1 VDERVTVYR
10 PEDGVLPENQVAGP
24 ASTSIGSVAADTAGN
39 VWFGTTAPGAAGAS
53 RFGNAGIVSLDKSN
67 YVNTSAIAT
76 VTLQD
81 DGLNIDNTVA
91 DVAIVRVTS
100 ASDSTGIYLV
110 LAETGPD
117 TGIFEGKF
125 GFTAGSTD
133 GTVSPP
139 LLSVATGN
147 AITVTYVDFDPPG
160 VRTAT
165 ATWKAVF
172 PFSDSLFI
180 EDFRCFIATAAY
192 GSLMAPEVRT
202 LRAFRDRLLLALPCG
217 EAVVGLYYRLS
228 PPLARLISDRP
239 ALKFAVRCLITPV
252 AMVASVAVGTAA
264 GENAVILLLVFGIAA
279 GGLLPRRRSGGPI
292 RK

>member
-1 VDERVTVYR
+1 VYR
-10 PEDGVLPENQVAGP
+10 PEEGVLPENQVTGP

-39 VWFGTTAPGAAGAS
+39 VWFGTAVPGAAGAS

-81 DGLNIDNTVA
+81 DGLNVDPAVP

-100 ASDSTGIYLV
+100 ASDATGIFLV

-147 AITVTYVDFDPPG
+147 AVIVTYVDFDPPG
-160 VRTAT
+160 ARTAT
-165 ATWKAVF
+165 ATWKSVF
-172 PFSDSLFI
+172 PFSDGLFI
-180 EDFRCFIATAAY
+180 DDFRCFIATAAY
-192 GSLMAPEVRT
+192 GSALAPEVRT
-202 LRAFRDRLLLALPCG
+202 LRAFRDRALLAVPFG
-217 EAVVGLYYRLS
+217 GTVVDLYYRLS
-228 PPLARLISDRP
+228 PPLAGFIGHRP
-239 ALKFAVRCLITPV
+239 GLKFVVRCLIAPV

-264 GENAVILLLVFGIAA
+264 GEKAVILLLFFGIPA
-279 GGLLPRRRSGGPI
+279 GGFLLRRRSGGPI
-292 RK
+292 RKEPV